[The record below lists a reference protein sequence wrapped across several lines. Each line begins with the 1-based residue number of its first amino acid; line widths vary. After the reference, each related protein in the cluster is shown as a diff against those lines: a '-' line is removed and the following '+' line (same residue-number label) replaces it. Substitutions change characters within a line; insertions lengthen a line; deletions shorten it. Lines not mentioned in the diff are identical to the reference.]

1 MYEFSGYK
9 PPEYAMGGVYSEKS
23 DVFSYGAL
31 LLEIVSGKRNG
42 SFYNI
47 ELCLTLIGYVSDKLF
62 CSSGVWT
69 FSCSSICTCKKPVLV

>member
-1 MYEFSGYK
+1 MHEFSGYK

-23 DVFSYGAL
+23 DVFSYGEL

-62 CSSGVWT
+62 CSSGV
-69 FSCSSICTCKKPVLV
+69 